1 MNTSPRRK
9 PVASAQDLT
18 SKGATHFFAT
28 RQNGIGS
35 IVLVL
40 FAMVVGVAVW
50 AEYRDQL
57 LADPRYLI
65 RADRIDVV
73 GVPMWLRSDIKSE
86 SLRDW
91 SFEGEFVSTDPQTP
105 KRLARA
111 FDMHPWVKRVLR
123 VVISHPGA
131 ATVELICREPIA
143 MVAVPG
149 GLLAVD
155 ADAVVLPSADF
166 SGEIAAQYPCIR
178 GVESSPQGPAG
189 SPWGDVVVEEGVGVV
204 LAIGP
209 EWKQLFL
216 TECRPKREYD
226 QNVLE
231 AARWWGLH
239 GPSGLVILYGSAP
252 GQEKMSEPL
261 AAEKVSRLQEIL
273 KRGEAVTGTIDLT
286 RQRSSAE
293 KKASPQSHASPAS
306 P

>member
-73 GVPMWLRSDIKSE
+73 GVPTWLRSDIKSE

-123 VVISHPGA
+123 VVISHPG
-131 ATVELICREPIA
+131 L
-143 MVAVPG
+143 
-149 GLLAVD
+149 
-155 ADAVVLPSADF
+155 
-166 SGEIAAQYPCIR
+166 Q
-178 GVESSPQGPAG
+178 
-189 SPWGDVVVEEGVGVV
+189 
-204 LAIGP
+204 
-209 EWKQLFL
+209 
-216 TECRPKREYD
+216 
-226 QNVLE
+226 
-231 AARWWGLH
+231 
-239 GPSGLVILYGSAP
+239 
-252 GQEKMSEPL
+252 PL
-261 AAEKVSRLQEIL
+261 
-273 KRGEAVTGTIDLT
+273 DD
-286 RQRSSAE
+286 
-293 KKASPQSHASPAS
+293 
-306 P
+306 

>member
-105 KRLARA
+105 
-111 FDMHPWVKRVLR
+111 
-123 VVISHPGA
+123 SGA
-131 ATVELICREPIA
+131 
-143 MVAVPG
+143 
-149 GLLAVD
+149 
-155 ADAVVLPSADF
+155 
-166 SGEIAAQYPCIR
+166 Y
-178 GVESSPQGPAG
+178 
-189 SPWGDVVVEEGVGVV
+189 
-204 LAIGP
+204 
-209 EWKQLFL
+209 
-216 TECRPKREYD
+216 
-226 QNVLE
+226 
-231 AARWWGLH
+231 
-239 GPSGLVILYGSAP
+239 
-252 GQEKMSEPL
+252 
-261 AAEKVSRLQEIL
+261 
-273 KRGEAVTGTIDLT
+273 
-286 RQRSSAE
+286 
-293 KKASPQSHASPAS
+293 
-306 P
+306 